1 MRDFHRYTGLWK
13 LALKRL
19 QNEPALT
26 LCLLCGWIIV
36 VALTAAL
43 PMYTDAVNRAQLQQE
58 LQGAELRNRPAFT
71 FFYHFTSG
79 STGGSDWDRYAALNG
94 YITTSLANDL
104 ALPVQGGMHYVK
116 SDIFQIFPNTGGSYN
131 AGRNQPLLRGY
142 LGFIEALEGHIT
154 LLDGNMPPNQ
164 TDLGAGPLEV
174 LIHQSMATETGIQVG
189 EEYMLFDPAARLPSG
204 GRQRLEIPVR
214 VAGIW
219 APKLDDPDFWS
230 MSPTAF
236 ANVLLV
242 PQSVYG
248 GLVTS
253 LVPHAFSDIG
263 WYKVLNGDGVR
274 SENVAGLLNRI
285 SLVSTRVNQYLP
297 NTYLEFSPVAA
308 LSRYQRAASSQAVLL
323 LLFGIPILGLILYF
337 IVLIAESAVNRQQT
351 EISILKSR
359 GASNAQVLLI
369 YLLQGLI
376 LGIIALLLGPWVG
389 RLIAEAIGSTYYFL
403 AFRSGEPLPVTIT
416 DRSMRYA
423 LIALLLAMIATLLP
437 AIAATRIT
445 IVAAKQQSSRTQRSP
460 FWQRAFLDIL
470 LLIVA
475 LYGFY
480 MLKTQGRIAFLQGTA
495 PTDPLENPLL
505 FLAPA
510 LFIFAAALFFVRLFP
525 LVARFLSWFWA
536 RVGGVA
542 LLLAFYNLGR
552 SNQTYANLLLLLI
565 LTTSLGTFTA
575 SMARTLDE
583 NLVARSFYQIGADLA
598 LTEGVGVVQVEQ
610 TATAGST
617 TNTTSAS
624 TTDTASAPSSTANAA
639 PELTSIWI
647 NMPVEDHQRAAGVK
661 AAARIGQFNVS
672 MAVNEQL
679 VDGVLYG
686 IDRAD
691 FPAVAYFRPDFSIS
705 SLGTLMN
712 ALAVEY
718 SGAIVSRAFLEQTRL
733 NVGDTVML
741 RGLIPTSN
749 EGVNFRIVGTT
760 ELFPTA
766 YPQNGAFFIANLD
779 YIFEELGQELPYT
792 VWLATEEG
800 TNVEQL
806 TAELNTIGYRVLRV
820 QDARALVTKAQRKP
834 ERIGLFGFLSV
845 GFVATTGLSMLAL
858 IIYAV
863 LSFRQRFVQLGI
875 LRAIGLSSRQLALSL
890 GSEQI
895 LITTTGIALG
905 SYLGL
910 LSSYLFIP
918 FLQVGYAPTDLL
930 PPFVVLIAWNDVTM
944 IVVVLTG
951 MLLVA
956 TSSVIW
962 LLMRMKM
969 FQAVKMGEAL

>member
-1 MRDFHRYTGLWK
+1 MRDFYRYTGLWK
-13 LALKRL
+13 IALKRL
-19 QNEPALT
+19 QNEPALS
-26 LCLLCGWIIV
+26 LCLLCGWIMV

-58 LQGAELRNRPAFT
+58 LQGTELRNRPAFT

-79 STGGSDWDRYAALNG
+79 STGGSNWDQYAALHE
-94 YITTSLANDL
+94 YITTSLADDL

-116 SDIFQIFPNTGGSYN
+116 SDIFQTFPSSGGSYN
-131 AGRNQPLLRGY
+131 ASSDQPLLRGY
-142 LGFIEALEGHIT
+142 LGFIEEVDNHIT
-154 LLDGNMPPNQ
+154 LLDGEMPPLQ
-164 TDLGAGPLEV
+164 VELGAGPLAV
-174 LIHQSMATETGIQVG
+174 LIHQSMATETGMQVG

-219 APKLDDPDFWS
+219 APKPDDRDFWS
-230 MSPTAF
+230 MSPMAF
-236 ANVLLV
+236 ANVFLTSKPV
-242 PQSVYG
+242 YASV
-248 GLVTS
+248 VTS

-263 WYKVLNGDGVR
+263 WYKILNGDGVR
-274 SENVAGLLNRI
+274 SENVAGLLSRI
-285 SLVSTRVNQYLP
+285 NTVSTRVHQRLP

-351 EISILKSR
+351 EIAILKSR
-359 GASNAQVLLI
+359 GASSTQVLLI

-376 LGIIALLLGPWVG
+376 LGVVALVVGPWVG

-403 AFRSGEPLPVTIT
+403 AFRSGAPLPVAIT
-416 DRSMRYA
+416 DRSIRYA
-423 LIALLLAMIATLLP
+423 LVALLLAMLATLLP
-437 AIAATRIT
+437 AIEAARLTV
-445 IVAAKQQSSRTQRSP
+445 VAAKQESGRAQRTP

-475 LYGFY
+475 VYGFY
-480 MLKTQGRIAFLQGTA
+480 MLKTQGRIAFLQGVT

-510 LFIFAAALFFVRLFP
+510 LFIFAAALFCVRLFP
-525 LVARFLSWFWA
+525 LVARFLSWFWS

-552 SNQTYANLLLLLI
+552 ANQNYANLLLLLI

-598 LTEGVGVVQVEQ
+598 LTEGVGVVQLDQ
-610 TATAGST
+610 ATTSGAAASTTSSDNTATAA
-617 TNTTSAS
+617 AS
-624 TTDTASAPSSTANAA
+624 TEP
-639 PELTSIWI
+639 TSIWI
-647 NMPVEDHQRAAGVK
+647 NMPVEDHRRAAGVK

-672 MAVNEQL
+672 TAVSEQL

-691 FPAVAYFRPDFSIS
+691 FPAVAYFRPDFSAS
-705 SLGTLMN
+705 SLGALMN
-712 ALAVEY
+712 ALAVQY
-718 SGAIVSRAFLEQTRL
+718 SGAIVSRDFLEQTQL
-733 NVGDTVML
+733 TVGDTVVL

-749 EGVNFRIVGTT
+749 EGVNFQIVGAT

-806 TAELNTIGYRVLRV
+806 TAELNSIGYRVLGV
-820 QDARALVTKAQRKP
+820 QDARALVIKAQRKP

-895 LITTTGIALG
+895 LIAATGIAIG

-918 FLQVGYAPTDLL
+918 FLQVGYTPTDLL
-930 PPFVVLIAWNDVTM
+930 PPFVVLIAWNDVTI
-944 IVVVLTG
+944 IVAVLTG
-951 MLLVA
+951 MLLIA
-956 TSSVIW
+956 TISVIW

>member
-1 MRDFHRYTGLWK
+1 MRDFYRYTGLWK
-13 LALKRL
+13 IALKRL
-19 QNEPALT
+19 QNEPALS
-26 LCLLCGWIIV
+26 LCLLCGWIMV

-71 FFYHFTSG
+71 FFYHFISG
-79 STGGSDWDRYAALNG
+79 STGGSTWDQYAALHD
-94 YITTSLANDL
+94 YMTTSLAGDL
-104 ALPVQGGMHYVK
+104 NLPVQGGMHYVK
-116 SDIFQIFPNTGGSYN
+116 SDIFQTFPSSGGSYS
-131 AGRNQPLLRGY
+131 ASSDQPLLRSY
-142 LGFIEALEGHIT
+142 LGFIEELDAHIT
-154 LLDGNMPPNQ
+154 LLDGEMPPLQ
-164 TDLGAGPLEV
+164 AELGAGPLAV

-219 APKLDDPDFWS
+219 APKLDDRDFWS
-230 MSPTAF
+230 MSPAAF
-236 ANVLLV
+236 ANVFLV
-242 PQSVYG
+242 SKPVYG
-248 GLVTS
+248 SIVTA

-263 WYKVLNGDGVR
+263 WYKILNGDGVR

-285 SLVSTRVNQYLP
+285 NQVSTRVNQRLP

-308 LSRYQRAASSQAVLL
+308 LNRYQRAASSQAVLL

-337 IVLIAESAVNRQQT
+337 IVLIAESTVNRQQT
-351 EISILKSR
+351 EIAILKSR
-359 GASNAQVLLI
+359 GASSTQILLI
-369 YLLQGLI
+369 YLLQSLI
-376 LGIIALLLGPWVG
+376 LGTIALLVGPWVG

-403 AFRSGEPLPVTIT
+403 AFRSGAPLPVAIT
-416 DRSMRYA
+416 DRSLRYA
-423 LIALLLAMIATLLP
+423 LVALLLALIATLLP
-437 AIAATRIT
+437 AIQAARIT
-445 IVAAKQQSSRTQRSP
+445 IVMAKQESGRTQRSP

-525 LVARFLSWFWA
+525 LIARLLSWTWA
-536 RVGGVA
+536 RVGGIA

-552 SNQTYANLLLLLI
+552 SNQNYANLLLLLI

-610 TATAGST
+610 PGA
-617 TNTTSAS
+617 
-624 TTDTASAPSSTANAA
+624 ANAA
-639 PELTSIWI
+639 TSTTASDSTSTTATTSNADPALTSIWI
-647 NMPVEDHQRAAGVK
+647 NMPVEDHRRAAGVK
-661 AAARIGQFNVS
+661 AAARIGQFKVS
-672 MAVNEQL
+672 TAVSDQL

-705 SLGTLMN
+705 SLGALMN
-712 ALAVEY
+712 ALAVQY
-718 SGAIVSRAFLEQTRL
+718 SGAIVSREFLEQTRL
-733 NVGDTVML
+733 TVGDTVVL

-749 EGVNFRIVGTT
+749 EGVNFQIVGTT

-779 YIFEELGQELPYT
+779 YIFEALGQELPYT

-806 TAELNTIGYRVLRV
+806 TAELNSIGYRVLGV

-834 ERIGLFGFLSV
+834 ARIGLFGFLSV

-875 LRAIGLSSRQLALSL
+875 LRAIGLSSRQLAFSL

-895 LITTTGIALG
+895 LIAATGIAIG

-918 FLQVGYAPTDLL
+918 FLQVGYTPTDLL
-930 PPFVVLIAWNDVTM
+930 PPFVVLIAWNDVTL
-944 IVVVLTG
+944 IVAVLTG

-956 TSSVIW
+956 TISVIW